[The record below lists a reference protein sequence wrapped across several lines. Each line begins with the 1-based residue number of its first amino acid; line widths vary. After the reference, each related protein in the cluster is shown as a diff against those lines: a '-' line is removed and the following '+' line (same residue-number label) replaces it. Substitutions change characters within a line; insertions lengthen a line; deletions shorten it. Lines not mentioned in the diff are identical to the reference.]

1 MTEDELHAHYPLY
14 HSSEPSNKDGIC
26 PICIKVEKPNL
37 DLHIHNSHGPL
48 SLREALPPDFCAYA
62 EVIIQSKVTGK
73 FLMVNE
79 PAGISGGKP
88 RYWLPAGRV
97 DVGEGI
103 IEAGKR
109 EAFEEAGIDV
119 EITGAL
125 NFMNDYDIECP

>member
-1 MTEDELHAHYPLY
+1 
-14 HSSEPSNKDGIC
+14 
-26 PICIKVEKPNL
+26 
-37 DLHIHNSHGPL
+37 
-48 SLREALPPDFCAYA
+48 
-62 EVIIQSKVTGK
+62 
-73 FLMVNE
+73 MVNE